1 MSQYIYEPAIIKE
14 TSEGTTRYAICDAL
28 FQRREIQIVGSVD
41 ADMVNSLISQ
51 IRYLAQEDPEKEI
64 TMYINSPGGSVSD
77 GMALLDVMTA
87 VPCPIHTVCVGTAAS
102 MASLLFVC
110 GDIRDMLP
118 HSHLMIHDPLVQNIS
133 GSALKIETVSKNLLR
148 TRETV
153 GTIYAKVSGKSL
165 EEIYA
170 LTYEDTLLDAEMAL
184 QMGFADR
191 IIDRI

>member
-1 MSQYIYEPAIIKE
+1 
-14 TSEGTTRYAICDAL
+14 
-28 FQRREIQIVGSVD
+28 
-41 ADMVNSLISQ
+41 
-51 IRYLAQEDPEKEI
+51 
-64 TMYINSPGGSVSD
+64 
-77 GMALLDVMTA
+77 
-87 VPCPIHTVCVGTAAS
+87 